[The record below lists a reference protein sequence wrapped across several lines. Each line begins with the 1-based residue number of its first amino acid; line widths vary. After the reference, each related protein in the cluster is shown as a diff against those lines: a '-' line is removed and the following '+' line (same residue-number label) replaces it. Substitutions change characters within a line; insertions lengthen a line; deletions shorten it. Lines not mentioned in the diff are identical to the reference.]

1 MDCRPR
7 PRVIF
12 DPQHVIACHRV
23 RCAQIDKTQVCRPR
37 RCSRFPDVRPGAHW
51 RRTREWRAHSFSHPS
66 CLHVPGSPVSA
77 PHSVAFAQSSS
88 PPVSVRTGIR
98 LAFIY
103 RSRRKSSARRSP
115 TPLTRKHPLP
125 SWRNWK
131 FGIRCWKRRTS
142 RARGHVLSGLSPA
155 CGRRSSTLGAHATTP
170 IPRF

>member
-12 DPQHVIACHRV
+12 DPQRVIACHRV

-37 RCSRFPDVRPGAHW
+37 RCSRFPDVRPGTHW

-98 LAFIY
+98 LAFKY

-115 TPLTRKHPLP
+115 TPLTRKHPLSP
-125 SWRNWK
+125 PPQRNVAPG
-131 FGIRCWKRRTS
+131 FAGGHGDVTPS
-142 RARGHVLSGLSPA
+142 RAARSRGYCKFS
-155 CGRRSSTLGAHATTP
+155 RRRLY
-170 IPRF
+170 RR